1 MRLPCSL
8 DHPRHYRRTDRRSS
22 MNSDAK
28 YYITVA
34 ILAMLALAV
43 ILAVAAL

>member
-1 MRLPCSL
+1 MNI
-8 DHPRHYRRTDRRSS
+8 
-22 MNSDAK
+22 NSDAK

-34 ILAMLALAV
+34 ILVMFAMAI

>member
-1 MRLPCSL
+1 
-8 DHPRHYRRTDRRSS
+8 
-22 MNSDAK
+22 MNSEAK

-34 ILAMLALAV
+34 ILAMFALAV

>member
-1 MRLPCSL
+1 MRMPAC
-8 DHPRHYRRTDRRSS
+8 PGQYRETDRRSS

-34 ILAMLALAV
+34 ILAMLALAI
-43 ILAVAAL
+43 ILSMAAL